1 MSTVVGP
8 EEEVV
13 SKEQILLGQP
23 FLFGA
28 QNMLWEYA
36 GTK

>member
-1 MSTVVGP
+1 MSTVMGP

-23 FLFGA
+23 FLFRT
-28 QNMLWEYA
+28 QNMPWKYTR
-36 GTK
+36 TK

>member
-23 FLFGA
+23 FLFRT